1 MGDGGNG
8 GWRSCGTTAMR
19 TTDTT
24 DAAGRGDGDGND
36 NEDVVVAEVLP
47 ASVEAGD
54 VDDSIDADSGDDSG
68 GRGAGRMSNA
78 APRTGTGD
86 AASA

>member
-1 MGDGGNG
+1 MGDGGSG

-24 DAAGRGDGDGND
+24 GDAGRGDGVGDD
-36 NEDVVVAEVLP
+36 HEDVVVADVLP
-47 ASVEAGD
+47 ASDDAD
-54 VDDSIDADSGDDSG
+54 DADDSIDADSGDDSG

-86 AASA
+86 EASA